1 MRASRTVLTIAR
13 ARECPSLTWRSTSS
27 ATVRFSPRADGLYHE
42 HGSTDQGL
50 RRGCHVGDFYL
61 SIEPVCRR
69 PSVAKSTAYAGTHR
83 SKTSKSVI
91 LGQRDNRDHWKA
103 RPDRF
108 RYHIEPVEEALAKLP
123 SKHLQMYSLPFSR
136 SPADGVTKNA
146 HWRSFGV
153 AACSSIYPNRF
164 SPALDGLS

>member
-1 MRASRTVLTIAR
+1 MRASRTVSTIAW

-27 ATVRFSPRADGLYHE
+27 ATVRFSLRADELYHG

-61 SIEPVCRR
+61 STEPVCRR
-69 PSVAKSTAYAGTHR
+69 PSITKSTAYAGTHR

-91 LGQRDNRDHWKA
+91 LGQRDNRDYWRA
-103 RPDRF
+103 QPDQF

-123 SKHLQMYSLPFSR
+123 SKHLQMYSLPLSR
-136 SPADGVTKNA
+136 CSADGVPKNA
-146 HWRSFGV
+146 QWG
-153 AACSSIYPNRF
+153 
-164 SPALDGLS
+164 